1 MGKKILR
8 KNEVRVDLNPEHYNR
23 YGKPHNAVITARQG
37 HKYYSNT
44 LTHADYVDN
53 KPTYDLERKS
63 KKPQNK
69 RTKIS
74 PPFWQ
79 NENQFGKE
87 KLGKIPKRF
96 KSKISRYNRKFKKK

>member
-1 MGKKILR
+1 MSKKYLR
-8 KNEVRVDLNPEHYNR
+8 KNEIRVDLNPNHFNKH
-23 YGKPHNAVITARQG
+23 GKPHKAIISAKYR
-37 HKYYSNT
+37 HKLKANT
-44 LTHADYVDN
+44 ITHAKYVNGVETYNLNDN
-53 KPTYDLERKS
+53 EF
-63 KKPQNK
+63 K
-69 RTKIS
+69 RIS